1 MSETIFEREVEQC
14 LFHRANIKENYN
26 DWSKSMHRLGFSD
39 KSIEKAAE
47 IMREHN
53 WEHYQEREK

>member
-1 MSETIFEREVEQC
+1 MSETILDSEVEQC
-14 LFHRANIKENYN
+14 LFYRANIKESYD

-53 WEHYQEREK
+53 WECYQEREK

>member
-1 MSETIFEREVEQC
+1 MSEVILEKEVEQC
-14 LFHRANIKENYN
+14 LFYRANIKESYN

-53 WEHYQEREK
+53 WELHIMKEK

>member
-1 MSETIFEREVEQC
+1 MPEVILEKEVEQC
-14 LFHRANIKENYN
+14 LFYRANIKESYN
-26 DWSKSMHRLGFSD
+26 EWSKSVHRLGFSD

-53 WEHYQEREK
+53 WEWYQEREK